1 MPFVENDLPGLSSV
15 LTLSCSPVTSSAA
28 GVRISTV
35 GGEFAGAWGWLR
47 GLRRPVLLAG
57 CLCLALWG
65 VGCSRMRPA
74 LSKQYVY
81 CTAKQ
86 TFLRDRVAAVSN
98 RTGTV
103 ENGDKLEVLEHG
115 RHFLRVKTAKGEVGW
130 IEEKTVATQQ
140 TFDEFEE
147 LNKEHATQAP
157 VASGVVRDE
166 VYLHLKP
173 GRDTERFFRLA
184 EGDKLKLLARAT
196 VAKPLPPGTLAARS
210 AANAAAA
217 AAQASAAG
225 GKAKGGKTAVT
236 VEAPLVPVMEDWW
249 LVRDA
254 QNHTGWMYSR
264 MMDVDAPDTLTR
276 YSEGQRFVGA
286 YVLTTVYDADAPQ
299 PDKNIPIYVA
309 VLSPYKAGL
318 PYDFDQ
324 VRVFTWSTKMHRY
337 ETAYREKNIEGYLP
351 VTISKMKDPN
361 GRSVLAQQE
370 LPSFSYRVLPANAPT
385 PIPDPV
391 TGAVTPSRLI
401 TKTYRLE
408 STTVHRILP
417 AGQAPEEEAHPE
429 PEKEKTKKGKKR

>member
-1 MPFVENDLPGLSSV
+1 MPFVSHDRSGHVAKLPSLSNAFR
-15 LTLSCSPVTSSAA
+15 TMCEKN
-28 GVRISTV
+28 I
-35 GGEFAGAWGWLR
+35 
-47 GLRRPVLLAG
+47 RRLPWLLAG
-57 CLCLALWG
+57 CLGLMLM
-65 VGCSRMRPA
+65 VSGCSRMRPTLA
-74 LSKQYVY
+74 RQYVY

-103 ENGDKLEVLEHG
+103 QNGDKLELLEHG
-115 RHFLRVKTAKGEVGW
+115 RHFLKVKTAKGEIGW
-130 IEEKTVATQQ
+130 IEEKTVATQEI
-140 TFDEFEE
+140 FDEFVDMGKVHGTE
-147 LNKEHATQAP
+147 TP
-157 VASGVVRDE
+157 VASAVVRDE

-173 GRDTERFFRLA
+173 GRDTERFYRLA

-196 VAKPLPPGTLAARS
+196 VEKPLPPGTLAAR
-210 AANAAAA
+210 AAAA
-217 AAQASAAG
+217 GAAKAAAG
-225 GKAKGGKTAVT
+225 QAANGAKGKAVAAP
-236 VEAPLVPVMEDWW
+236 EPPPLVPLMEDWW

-254 QNHTGWMYSR
+254 QNRTGWLYSK

-299 PDKNIPIYVA
+299 ADKNVPIYVA
-309 VLSPYKAGL
+309 VLNPYKAGL

-351 VTISKMKDPN
+351 VKISKMKDPN

-370 LPSFSYRVLPANAPT
+370 LPSFSYRVLPADAPT
-385 PIPDPV
+385 PVPNPE
-391 TGAVTPSRLI
+391 TGEIVPSRMI

-408 STTVHRILP
+408 STTVHRLLG
-417 AGQAPEEEAHPE
+417 AGQVAEAQAHPE
-429 PEKEKTKKGKKR
+429 PEKDKKDKKGKKGKKR

>member
-1 MPFVENDLPGLSSV
+1 
-15 LTLSCSPVTSSAA
+15 
-28 GVRISTV
+28 V